1 MTNKYTWEEQK
12 KIVKDYFKLIRKKTM
27 TDKPN
32 KTITTDKEIIIPR
45 SFIDEVQ
52 THTEK
57 EVIEMWNELSE
68 EEKYLYD
75 VNKI

>member
-1 MTNKYTWEEQK
+1 MT
-12 KIVKDYFKLIRKKTM
+12 

>member
-1 MTNKYTWEEQK
+1 MLK
-12 KIVKDYFKLIRKKTM
+12 KE
-27 TDKPN
+27 
-32 KTITTDKEIIIPR
+32 KEIIIPR

-52 THTEK
+52 NSWQLKHTQPHTEK

>member
-1 MTNKYTWEEQK
+1 
-12 KIVKDYFKLIRKKTM
+12 M

-52 THTEK
+52 NSWQLKHTQPHTEK